1 MSWLREYYRNNTKPL
16 LVRGITKK
24 GDPMKIKEITIFT
37 MNGLETLD
45 RKTFIENL
53 DLGVYDGMKVEII
66 EAKR

>member
-1 MSWLREYYRNNTKPL
+1 
-16 LVRGITKK
+16 
-24 GDPMKIKEITIFT
+24 MKIKTITIFRS
-37 MNGLETLD
+37 GIGFETLD